1 MQIQMKGL
9 SDETLKQGPV
19 DGTLNGSSLTHKA
32 IKELTH
38 KAIKELTHKAIKE
51 YFSSLCHLRCTGIM
65 PCFSV
70 IFIKGNN
77 FCDFLFAPPP
87 PPLDKVLPKGIYQVL
102 LTLLHSERPKLYTIL
117 AFVSAIGLRKKL
129 PP

>member
-1 MQIQMKGL
+1 MPVQMRGL

-32 IKELTH
+32 IKE
-38 KAIKELTHKAIKE
+38 
-51 YFSSLCHLRCTGIM
+51 YFSSLCHLMCTGIM

-77 FCDFLFAPPP
+77 FCDFLFAP
-87 PPLDKVLPKGIYQVL
+87 LDKVLPKRNLL

-117 AFVSAIGLRKKL
+117 TFVSAIGLRKEL
-129 PP
+129 PPRIDSY